1 MIENQTTNSPEIFT
15 VEEAA
20 NYLKVSPGTIR
31 KLVNENK
38 IGYLRIAS
46 CIRIF
51 HDDLIKSLRK
61 SSNLEK
67 LDDSDTLF
75 SFLMRDE

>member
-38 IGYLRIAS
+38 NV
-46 CIRIF
+46 F
-51 HDDLIKSLRK
+51 
-61 SSNLEK
+61 
-67 LDDSDTLF
+67 
-75 SFLMRDE
+75 